1 MSSVAVRSAR
11 PALAALAAVAGVL
24 VTVAGCSS
32 SSSSSP
38 AAGSSPSA
46 STAGT
51 APASSGPT
59 AEPTGALALPTASM
73 TPLPAAAGQLTG
85 TQLESVLL
93 PQSAFPTGFAT
104 PSSGPVSSGASLTT
118 TVATYNL
125 RTVPCATFI
134 EHLGTTGFGETAMAA
149 SSVGAAG
156 QGYDQLVYQFV
167 GATEANAFVSGI
179 QALAGRC
186 GSFKVSANGATGTFT
201 LHAAAG
207 PAVAGQPSVELTETG
222 SLGTNKVSLD
232 LLLCTSGVDVFGAGA
247 AGANG
252 TAAPTS
258 VTKQAIIYQLMK
270 RQAAAATLG

>member
-1 MSSVAVRSAR
+1 MSSVTVRSAR

-24 VTVAGCSS
+24 AAVAGCSS
-32 SSSSSP
+32 SSSSSS
-38 AAGSSPSA
+38 AASSPSPSA
-46 STAGT
+46 AGT
-51 APASSGPT
+51 TPAASGPT
-59 AEPTGALALPTASM
+59 AAPTGALALPTASM
-73 TPLPAAAGQLTG
+73 TPLPAATGQLTG

-93 PQSAFPTGFAT
+93 PQSAFPTGFVT
-104 PSSGPVSSGASLTT
+104 PPSGPVSSGGSLTT

-125 RTVPCATFI
+125 GTVPCATFI

-149 SSVGAAG
+149 GSVGAAG

-186 GSFKVSANGATGTFT
+186 GSFKVTANGATGTFAV
-201 LHAAAG
+201 HAAPG
-207 PAVAGQPSVELTETG
+207 PQVAGHPSVELTETG
-222 SLGTNKVSLD
+222 SLGSNKVALHV
-232 LLLCTSGVDVFGAGA
+232 LLTTSGVDVFGAAA

-252 TAAPTS
+252 TAAPTA
-258 VTKQAIIYQLMK
+258 VTKQAIVYQLMK

>member
-1 MSSVAVRSAR
+1 VSSLAVRRSR

-32 SSSSSP
+32 SSSSSS
-38 AAGSSPSA
+38 AGSSPSA
-46 STAGT
+46 GAST
-51 APASSGPT
+51 APASPGPT
-59 AEPTGALALPTASM
+59 TAPTGALALPTASM
-73 TPLPAAAGQLTG
+73 TPLPAATGQLTG
-85 TQLESVLL
+85 TQLEAVLL
-93 PQSAFPTGFAT
+93 PQSEFPAGFTT
-104 PSSGPVSSGASLTT
+104 PSSGAVSSGASLTT

-125 RTVPCATFI
+125 KTVPCATFI
-134 EHLGTTGFGETAMAA
+134 EHLGTTGFGETAMTAG
-149 SSVGAAG
+149 SVGAAA
-156 QGYDQLVYQFV
+156 QGYDQLLYQFV
-167 GATEANAFVSGI
+167 GGVEASSFTSGI

-186 GSFKVSANGATGTFT
+186 GSFKVSANGSTGTFS

-207 PAVAGQPSVELTETG
+207 PAVAGHPSVELTETG

-252 TAAPTS
+252 TAAPTT
-258 VTKQAIIYQLMK
+258 VTREAIIYQLMK